1 MTATFV
7 HQFAVPATSIDAN
20 GHVNNLEFVRWM
32 QEVATLHSEA
42 VGWPLDRYRALR
54 AGWFVRTHSI
64 EYLRPAFAGD
74 TMVLATWV
82 AGFRATSSPRRYRF
96 LRRGEAAPLAIAET
110 VWVFVDGVTGLPKRV
125 PPDLAGAFTVVAE
138 ADAQR
143 AALVAAGVDPDAV
156 ASATAPRSSR
166 RP

>member
-1 MTATFV
+1 MSAIFLHRFDVPTA
-7 HQFAVPATSIDAN
+7 SIDAN
-20 GHVNNLEFVRWM
+20 GHVNNLEYLRWM
-32 QEVATLHSEA
+32 QDVATLHSEA
-42 VGWPLDRYRALR
+42 VGWPLERYLAVR

-74 TMVLATWV
+74 SIVLATWV

-125 PPDLAGAFTVVAE
+125 PPELTGAFTVADE

-143 AALVAAGVDPDAV
+143 AALVGAGIDPDA
-156 ASATAPRSSR
+156 AAGPTARRSSR

>member
-1 MTATFV
+1 MTPVFLQ
-7 HQFAVPATSIDAN
+7 QFEVPAASIDVN
-20 GHVNNLEFVRWM
+20 GHVNNLEYLRWM
-32 QEVATLHSEA
+32 QDVATLHSEA
-42 VGWPLDRYRALR
+42 VGWPLERYLAAR

-74 TMVLATWV
+74 AIVLATWV

-125 PPDLAGAFTVVAE
+125 LPELAAAFTVVAE

-143 AALVAAGVDPDAV
+143 ATLVGAGVDPNAV
-156 ASATAPRSSR
+156 AAPRAPRSSR